1 MADFT
6 MPSLGAD
13 MDAGTI
19 LEWRVAPGDQ
29 VTRGDIVAVVQ
40 TDKADI
46 EVESFHD
53 GVVDELLVPEGQ
65 RVAVGTPLARLT
77 EPVAEAATA
86 PTAAKAP
93 AGAGRAGMPSP
104 TPGRPPAEA
113 PQPPGAPAP
122 PRPVRPSPE
131 PVPQVTSPLIR
142 RLAEHHGI
150 DLASI
155 EGSGP
160 GGTITRDDIERAVDA
175 RRAVRRPVAPAAA
188 PAPKPA
194 PVAPNGQRKLLPTV
208 QRGAPGPPLTSP
220 RARRLAAEAGVDL
233 TSIPGSGPRGSITGD
248 DVVRHAAAPPAT
260 APPATAED
268 RLAAQ
273 RRAIGALMARS
284 KAEIPHYYLST
295 DVDLAATQAFL
306 EDRNRDRPPQT
317 RLLPAAVLL
326 KAVLRAATEVPG
338 FNGHW
343 HPRDGFVAHDDVQL
357 GVAVTLREGGLIAPT
372 LPDAGERDLDDLM
385 VALRDLVARARRGR
399 LRGAEMSD
407 ATLTVTNLGDRGAA
421 VVYGV
426 IVPPQVALVGAGR
439 IEQRPRVITG
449 PRGGT
454 RIEAR
459 PVVTLTLSADHRV
472 TTGHE
477 GSRFLDTIANL
488 LQTPEEL

>member
-1 MADFT
+1 MVDFT

-19 LEWRVAPGDQ
+19 LEWRVAPGDE
-29 VTRGDIVAVVQ
+29 VKRGDIVAVVQ

-65 RVAVGTPLARLT
+65 RVAVGTPLARMA
-77 EPVAEAATA
+77 EPLAEAATV
-86 PTAAKAP
+86 PTAERIP
-93 AGAGRAGMPSP
+93 AGAGRAGMPP
-104 TPGRPPAEA
+104 QTPGRPPAEV
-113 PQPPGAPAP
+113 PQPPGASAP
-122 PRPVRPSPE
+122 PRPVRPQPE
-131 PVPQVTSPLIR
+131 PAPQVTSPLIR
-142 RLAEHHGI
+142 RLAESHDL
-150 DLASI
+150 DLATI

-160 GGTITRDDIERAVDA
+160 GRSVTRGDVERAIDA
-175 RRAVRRPVAPAAA
+175 RRAAVPA
-188 PAPKPA
+188 PAPA
-194 PVAPNGQRKLLPTV
+194 PVTPNGQRRALPTAP
-208 QRGAPGPPLTSP
+208 RGAPGPPRASP

-233 TSIPGSGPRGSITGD
+233 TSITGSGPRGAITGD
-248 DVVRHAAAPPAT
+248 DVVRHAP

-295 DVDLAATQAFL
+295 DVDLAAVQDFL

-326 KAVLRAATEVPG
+326 KAVTRAATEVPG

-343 HPRDGFVAHDDVQL
+343 HPRDGFVPHDRVQL
-357 GVAVTLREGGLIAPT
+357 GIAVALREGGLIAPT
-372 LPDAGERDLDDLM
+372 LSDADGRDLDDLM
-385 VALRDLVARARRGR
+385 VSLRDLVARARSGR
-399 LRGAEMSD
+399 LRGSEMTD
-407 ATLTVTNLGDRGAA
+407 ATLTVTNLGDRGAP

-439 IEQRPRVITG
+439 IEPRPRVITDPEG
-449 PRGGT
+449 KD
-454 RIEAR
+454 RIEVR
-459 PVVTLTLSADHRV
+459 PVITLTLSADHRV

-477 GSRFLDTIANL
+477 GSRFLDTIAHL